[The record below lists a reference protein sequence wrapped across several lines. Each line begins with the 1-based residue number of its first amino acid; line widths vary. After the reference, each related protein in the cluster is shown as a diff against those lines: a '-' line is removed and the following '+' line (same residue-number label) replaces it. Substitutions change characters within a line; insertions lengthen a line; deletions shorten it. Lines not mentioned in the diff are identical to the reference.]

1 MQIDATSNFAV
12 WMKLS
17 SFMEISG
24 TTGVTEIRKR
34 QVQRYYIKLYASYNI
49 KHLDNANVSVEP
61 MEIHGTSPTTMYVLF
76 ICYDFVIILPQTT
89 KWNGW
94 PYRYVLLDMLSMNI
108 KFDIE
113 LFIINIIKSSQL
125 CIIWHTNMNMELF
138 LLSKRFL
145 ERKKSNI

>member
-17 SFMEISG
+17 SSMEISG

-49 KHLDNANVSVEP
+49 KHLDNTNVSVEP

-76 ICYDFVIILPQTT
+76 DLWMGSYIQNDIWWKISRIPNNQHLFVMT
-89 KWNGW
+89 
-94 PYRYVLLDMLSMNI
+94 
-108 KFDIE
+108 
-113 LFIINIIKSSQL
+113 
-125 CIIWHTNMNMELF
+125 
-138 LLSKRFL
+138 LLSSFPRQQN
-145 ERKKSNI
+145 EMVDHIGTCC